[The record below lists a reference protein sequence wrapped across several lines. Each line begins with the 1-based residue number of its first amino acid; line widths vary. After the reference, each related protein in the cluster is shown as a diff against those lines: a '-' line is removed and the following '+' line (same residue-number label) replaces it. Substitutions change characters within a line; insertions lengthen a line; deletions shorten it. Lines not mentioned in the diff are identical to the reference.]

1 MPMPMGKSEVVIW
14 HNPRCSKSREALALI
29 RAAGIEPRIVEYLK
43 TPPSRDEIKAVANKL
58 GLSPA
63 GLLRRKEAPFAE
75 LDLARDGIADD
86 AVLDAIAAH
95 PVLIERPVVIT
106 AKGVRIG
113 RPPEKIREVLP

>member
-1 MPMPMGKSEVVIW
+1 MPMGKSEVVIW

-43 TPPSRDEIKAVANKL
+43 TPPSRGEIKAVAREL
-58 GLSPA
+58 DMPFVE
-63 GLLRRKEAPFAE
+63 LLRRREAPFAE
-75 LDLARDGIADD
+75 LDLGRDGIADD

-95 PVLIERPVVIT
+95 PVLIERPIVIT